1 MLVPLLVRV
10 GVLASTSMVV
20 SLISVL
26 LYEESS
32 IAPLIMQPSSQQLLV
47 TTTTMSGTVV
57 GLLYPSIDSWWD
69 NRPRTQDWGTVFRAL
84 LGFLGIIMS
93 IAKLEA
99 SSAWE
104 VSFALSM
111 ISVSIWWLVDGTRVG
126 LAFSTVVMLV
136 HVFAAQIL
144 AMNGAIKWQRPTFFF
159 IDLSVCPLL
168 FMATTVCGVLGRRL
182 ARSFPLTA
190 PLPAPS
196 RPTSRPS
203 TPAAPISSTPATPTR
218 LNQPHTH
225 LRP

>member
-93 IAKLEA
+93 IAVCQSVIHLKCTCHITMF
-99 SSAWE
+99 S
-104 VSFALSM
+104 VRFALW
-111 ISVSIWWLVDGTRVG
+111 VVDN
-126 LAFSTVVMLV
+126 F
-136 HVFAAQIL
+136 H
-144 AMNGAIKWQRPTFFF
+144 
-159 IDLSVCPLL
+159 
-168 FMATTVCGVLGRRL
+168 
-182 ARSFPLTA
+182 
-190 PLPAPS
+190 PA
-196 RPTSRPS
+196 
-203 TPAAPISSTPATPTR
+203 
-218 LNQPHTH
+218 
-225 LRP
+225 